1 MKSHFTLGNRTIEF
15 VPPSTQRPIAKSRHQ
30 IGYRAV
36 IACVVTGATAMM
48 TGICSGQIALDT
60 AMDPTY
66 AAGWHPG
73 QNGGYGFGAWSF
85 NLTDPTPPGKQY
97 QAINSPSPIG
107 TAWTLMTYANNTGLA
122 NAGRSINGGLNP
134 GEVFETVIE
143 NPSSYHFFRG
153 FDILFTGGP
162 DNNAPGNNAAALR
175 LSVFAY
181 FGNNWGINDTGSHST
196 PVSPLDSAMNG
207 MKIDLALTSP
217 TTYALTM
224 TPLNGAPVYMTTGT
238 LAGPISYVNFREWNG
253 TSAGPSNVAE
263 NFGISYLEITA
274 VPEPGTL
281 ALVGM
286 GAAGL
291 MFFRRRK

>member
-1 MKSHFTLGNRTIEF
+1 MKSHFTLGNRSIEF
-15 VPPSTQRPIAKSRHQ
+15 VPPSTQPAFAKSRQQ
-30 IGYRAV
+30 IGYRAA
-36 IACVVTGATAMM
+36 IACVVAGTAAMM
-48 TGICSGQIALDT
+48 AGVCSGQIAFDSAT
-60 AMDPTY
+60 DPVY

-85 NLTDPTPPGKQY
+85 NATDPTPPGKQY

-107 TAWTLMTYANNTGLA
+107 TEWTLMTYANSTGLA
-122 NAGRSINGGLNP
+122 NAGRSIIGGLNA
-134 GEVFETVIE
+134 GELFETVIE
-143 NPSSYHFFRG
+143 NPGSYHFFRG

-162 DNNAPGNNAAALR
+162 DNNVPGDNTAALR
-175 LSVFAY
+175 LSVFNY
-181 FGNNWGINDTGSHST
+181 GGSNWNINDTGSHPT
-196 PVSPLDSAMNG
+196 PVPGPVSAIAG

-253 TSAGPSNVAE
+253 TSAGPSNVPE
-263 NFGISYLEITA
+263 NFGISYVEVTA
-274 VPEPGTL
+274 VPEPASL
-281 ALVGM
+281 ALVGL